1 MIITSHLMIMHTFFF
16 TWITNK
22 QIKVIVRNDYHWN
35 ILLKVYIEIMI
46 NITGRIVQVSWPETL
61 LPTCIMR
68 VCVLWVYLCA
78 CLCALRV
85 CLCVRV
91 SVYWGIVCVC
101 VCVYLCGLRVCLF
114 LCTEGVSMY
123 VSLCRVCVCVC
134 VCVSLCTEDVCGC
147 VSVSLHLY
155 FWVALCILECI
166 FMFFSRR
173 KEYGI
178 ELCNEEITLCLV
190 INLEQ

>member
-16 TWITNK
+16 TWVTYK

-91 SVYWGIVCVC
+91 SVYWGFVWVCVC
-101 VCVYLCGLRVCLF
+101 AHLCGLRVCLF

-123 VSLCRVCVCVC
+123 VSLSRVCVCVC
-134 VCVSLCTEDVCGC
+134 AYLCVLRMSVGACLC
-147 VSVSLHLY
+147 
-155 FWVALCILECI
+155 LCICTFECLCV
-166 FMFFSRR
+166 FLNVYSCFFH
-173 KEYGI
+173 
-178 ELCNEEITLCLV
+178 EERNMESNYATKR
-190 INLEQ
+190 